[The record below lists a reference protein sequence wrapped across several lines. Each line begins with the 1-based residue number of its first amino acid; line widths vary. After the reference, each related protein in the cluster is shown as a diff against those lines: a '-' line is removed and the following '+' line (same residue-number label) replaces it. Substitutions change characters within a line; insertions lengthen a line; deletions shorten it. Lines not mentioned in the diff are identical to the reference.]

1 MWIFLPNAFLSIV
14 DKGDSTGKTLLV
26 RGHVLGDIERV
37 FPKAKIEV
45 DAGTDYR
52 FRARLPREEV
62 VNVIANSVRNINWKN
77 FKNQVH
83 DYERHK
89 AYEDC
94 WQSMYTLQ
102 EQGRKMEFCGG
113 GEDYVDD
120 DLDDRS

>member
-1 MWIFLPNAFLSIV
+1 MKVAQKLKSMQAPITVSVPGFH
-14 DKGDSTGKTLLV
+14 G
-26 RGHVLGDIERV
+26 RG
-37 FPKAKIEV
+37 
-45 DAGTDYR
+45 
-52 FRARLPREEV
+52 V
-62 VNVIANSVRNINWKN
+62 VNVIADSVRNINWKN

-94 WQSMYTLQ
+94 WQSMHTLQ

-120 DLDDRS
+120 DLDDRP

>member
-14 DKGDSTGKTLLV
+14 DKSDPTGKTLLV
-26 RGHVLGDIERV
+26 RGRVLGDIERV

-62 VNVIANSVRNINWKN
+62 VNVIADSVRNINWKN

-83 DYERHK
+83 EHERHK

-102 EQGRKMEFCGG
+102 EQGRKMEFSGG
-113 GEDYVDD
+113 GGDYVDD
-120 DLDDRS
+120 DLDDRP